1 VSAATKAG
9 LVVNYPNS
17 QLLNPNRNI
26 TRAEVSALVY
36 QALVK
41 AGKAKPIASKYAVK
55 P

>member
-9 LVVNYPNS
+9 LVVNYRNPK
-17 QLLNPNRNI
+17 LLNPNRNA
-26 TRAEVSALVY
+26 TRAEVVALVY

-41 AGKAKPIASKYAVK
+41 AGKAEAIPSKYVVK